1 MKKLSF
7 GLAVAAVMGVASTAS
22 AATIA
27 FDDAYAFGGNLFRPG
42 TFYQGSQGVTISGTY
57 LGTIGGIGNGD
68 PGNWSLLGTNGSAFL
83 GCNAGLS
90 CSPTFSFA
98 SDVASLS
105 LDLGLG
111 GNPGWT
117 ANFSVTALL
126 DGVPVAT
133 QGLTL
138 AAVSDP
144 GPWGTVSFDTP
155 LDQIRVTAT
164 YGGGAFAFGIDN
176 VVYTNAT
183 GVPEPATLGL
193 FGLAV
198 LGLGAARRFKAPAR
212 RSA

>member
-1 MKKLSF
+1 MRNLFF
-7 GLAVAAVMGVASTAS
+7 GLAMAAAIGISPAAS

-27 FDDAYAFGGNLFRPG
+27 FDDAYAANVSRPA
-42 TFYQGSQGVTISGTY
+42 TSYQESQGVTIGGTY
-57 LGTIGGIGNGD
+57 FATVGGIGNGD
-68 PGNWSLLGTNGSAFL
+68 PGNWRLGGTNGSAFL
-83 GCNAGLS
+83 GCNSGVS

-98 SDVASLS
+98 SDVSSLS

-111 GNPGWT
+111 GNLGWT
-117 ANFSVTALL
+117 ANFTVTALL
-126 DGVPVAT
+126 DGMPVAT

-138 AAVSDP
+138 AAVSNP
-144 GPWGTVSFDTP
+144 GPWGTVSFDTT